1 MTRNKMTK
9 SEIIPYKI
17 PIVSALLAA
26 CFFLNGCAVV
36 APLSVATTGMVATDE
51 RSMGSIVDDKTIAN
65 RIRYELSQVDW
76 YKAFGAINV
85 NVFEG
90 RALLTGSVSEQKYI
104 DDAIRIAWSVR
115 GVHEVINEI
124 QIASRKLLDSTKDVW
139 IANEIRTKFLLEKN
153 FMSSNYVVDVNHSVV
168 YLLGIAQSKVE
179 LDKALL
185 ITSGIGGVSK
195 VISHVILKD
204 DPRRWGRL

>member
-1 MTRNKMTK
+1 ML
-9 SEIIPYKI
+9 IIRFWHEFSVTIRAFYTFILRSRYRTLYTFKI
-17 PIVSALLAA
+17 IL
-26 CFFLNGCAVV
+26 
-36 APLSVATTGMVATDE
+36 
-51 RSMGSIVDDKTIAN
+51 R
-65 RIRYELSQVDW
+65 
-76 YKAFGAINV
+76 KAFGAINV